1 MSSSY
6 IVEFEQI
13 NVCCCIFPHSVHIK
27 IQAKKTRTVAI
38 IILVTAIMVM
48 TRMFSMY
55 LKKRIVSLEVLTG
68 SISKNNSNNAYEII
82 GEKKNLFMLPSGA
95 ARKRCVTK
103 ATYVMKLW
111 IYGTPLKLISLKA
124 VHVMSK
130 LLPRKPR
137 KYSNTTQSAFT
148 YSKLTIET
156 LEQGFLTLSRI
167 TYYL

>member
-1 MSSSY
+1 
-6 IVEFEQI
+6 
-13 NVCCCIFPHSVHIK
+13 
-27 IQAKKTRTVAI
+27 
-38 IILVTAIMVM
+38 
-48 TRMFSMY
+48 
-55 LKKRIVSLEVLTG
+55 
-68 SISKNNSNNAYEII
+68 
-82 GEKKNLFMLPSGA
+82 MLPSGA

-111 IYGTPLKLISLKA
+111 IYGTSLELISLKA